1 MRRPGD
7 DIWVSGTLGDAA
19 LGLRVLRGLAVTE
32 DEALAL
38 VDRYRTPRPRLA
50 LGQGAARPGHRRD
63 RRLRRAGRRSRP
75 HLRGLRR
82 GARPI
87 DASPLPLS
95 PWRAAS
101 RVRARRRSTGG
112 DDYELLFTAPPA
124 AAPRLE
130 DLARSL
136 RLPLTRIGRI
146 EGGAGVRVL
155 DRAGAPIEL
164 SKLGWRHF

>member
-1 MRRPGD
+1 MAAVIEADAPAALRRPRAACPGARE
-7 DIWVSGTLGDAA
+7 AA
-19 LGLRVLRGLAVTE
+19 LA
-32 DEALAL
+32 
-38 VDRYRTPRPRLA
+38 
-50 LGQGAARPGHRRD
+50 
-63 RRLRRAGRRSRP
+63 
-75 HLRGLRR
+75 
-82 GARPI
+82 
-87 DASPLPLS
+87 
-95 PWRAAS
+95 
-101 RVRARRRSTGG
+101 GG
-112 DDYELLFTAPPA
+112 DDYELLFTAPPT